1 MFRLAIRFF
10 ICSLLLAAA
19 GCKTYESTLQEQHAA
34 PCEIEPFVP
43 KMGKVLY
50 KAEVEITGHHLSGLL
65 LFKTMEDYT
74 QRIAF
79 LLETGQSIFDF
90 GFGQDGTF
98 KVYYVQ
104 KKFNRKPVITALR
117 KDFELLLLQQHELF
131 GQEHSYQFEGNRY
144 NPYRRG
150 DEKIWLVTDQGCTKL
165 IKVLRSS
172 KRKEMVEL
180 FRYPSDAATPD
191 SVWINHKTFNF
202 TIALK
207 KLEQ

>member
-1 MFRLAIRFF
+1 MSRSTIHFF
-10 ICSLLLAAA
+10 IYSLLFTVV
-19 GCKTYESTLQEQHAA
+19 GCKTYESTLQEQQAA
-34 PCEIEPFVP
+34 PCEIDPFVP
-43 KMGKVLY
+43 KMGKALY

-65 LFKTMEDYT
+65 LFKTMEDST

-90 GFGQDGTF
+90 GFGPDGTF

-131 GQEHSYQFEGNRY
+131 GQEHSFQFEGNRY

-150 DEKIWLVTDQGCTKL
+150 DEKIWLVTDQSCTKL

-180 FRYPSDAATPD
+180 SRYPSAAATPD

-207 KLEQ
+207 KLDQ

>member
-1 MFRLAIRFF
+1 MFRSAIHFF
-10 ICSLLLAAA
+10 IFSLLFVTA
-19 GCKTYESTLQEQHAA
+19 GCKTYESTLQEQHAG
-34 PCEIEPFVP
+34 PCEIASFVP
-43 KMGKVLY
+43 KMGKALY

-65 LFKTMEDYT
+65 LFKTMEDSS

-90 GFGQDGTF
+90 GFGKDGTF
-98 KVYYVQ
+98 KVFYVQ
-104 KKFNRKPVITALR
+104 KKFDRKPVITTLR
-117 KDFELLLLQQHELF
+117 KDFELLLLQQYNLF
-131 GQEHSYQFEGNRY
+131 GQENSYQHQGNRY

-150 DEKIWLVTDQGCTKL
+150 DEKIWLVTDQNCTKL

-180 FRYPSDAATPD
+180 YRFPSEATTPD